1 MGCTIQFWHGKHC
14 LLGLEDKG
22 CASLEDASRRVSA
35 LLYELMSEDKDWTG
49 CRFQV
54 TDAEAKVVL
63 VVPVLPTMSAIAR
76 QTAAARKSIS
86 APGCS
91 EGHGITSDRIPAW
104 REREAVQV
112 VSQTPC

>member
-1 MGCTIQFWHGKHC
+1 MTCTIQFWHGKHC

-54 TDAEAKVVL
+54 TNADDRVVL
-63 VVPVLPTMSAIAR
+63 IVPVLTMMSAIAR
-76 QTAAARKSIS
+76 QAAARKSTS
-86 APGCS
+86 ATVCS
-91 EGHGITSDRIPAW
+91 GGHSTTSDHIPAW
-104 REREAVQV
+104 REQDAI
-112 VSQTPC
+112 